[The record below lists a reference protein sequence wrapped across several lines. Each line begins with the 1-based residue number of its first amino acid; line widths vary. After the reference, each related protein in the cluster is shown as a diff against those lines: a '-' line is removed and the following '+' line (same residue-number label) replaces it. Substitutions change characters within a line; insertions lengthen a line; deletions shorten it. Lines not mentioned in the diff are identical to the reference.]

1 MVERIGL
8 TMLSLIL
15 LYLVLTNAQAFNAI
29 LNSVGNLYD
38 SQIKV
43 LQGR

>member
-8 TMLSLIL
+8 TMLMLIL
-15 LYLVLTNAQAFNAI
+15 LYLVLTNGSAFNSI
-29 LNSVGNLYD
+29 LNSVGNLYN